1 MVPDCSR
8 SAHNRNVLAG
18 RAQWQA
24 AISPAEREKKKIMS
38 KSFDDLVQL
47 MARLRAPD
55 GCPWDR
61 KQTHESL
68 KPYLVE
74 DAYEVLEAI
83 DHTDTARLREELGDV
98 LLQVLFHAQIGSEHD
113 AFSVDDIIGSLAEKL
128 IRRHPHVF
136 GTPEQQQEALDAND
150 VKIRWEQIKRNERE
164 QKGEDSSALEGVP
177 KTLPA
182 LLRAYQV
189 QVRASRVGFDWPDLV
204 PVLGKLEEELQEFRD
219 AMAACTAAAPAALP
233 SAKEHLESELGDVLF
248 TMVNISR
255 FLKINPEEAL
265 RKTINRFIDRFQSIE
280 TQAAASGRSMSEMTL
295 REMDDLW
302 EEAKRRTFIASQSK
316 KS

>member
-1 MVPDCSR
+1 
-8 SAHNRNVLAG
+8 
-18 RAQWQA
+18 
-24 AISPAEREKKKIMS
+24 
-38 KSFDDLVQL
+38 
-47 MARLRAPD
+47 
-55 GCPWDR
+55 
-61 KQTHESL
+61 
-68 KPYLVE
+68 
-74 DAYEVLEAI
+74 
-83 DHTDTARLREELGDV
+83 
-98 LLQVLFHAQIGSEHD
+98 
-113 AFSVDDIIGSLAEKL
+113 LAEKL

-204 PVLGKLEEELQEFRD
+204 PALGKLEEELQEFRD

-265 RKTINRFIDRFQSIE
+265 RQTINRFIDRFQSIE

-302 EEAKRRTFIASQSK
+302 EEAKRRTFVASQSK

>member
-74 DAYEVLEAI
+74 EAYEVLEAI

>member
-1 MVPDCSR
+1 
-8 SAHNRNVLAG
+8 
-18 RAQWQA
+18 
-24 AISPAEREKKKIMS
+24 MS

-74 DAYEVLEAI
+74 EAYEVLEAI
-83 DHTDTARLREELGDV
+83 DHTDITRLREELGDV
-98 LLQVLFHAQIGSEHD
+98 LLQVIFHAQIGAEEEK
-113 AFSVDDIIGSLAEKL
+113 FSVEDVIHSLSEKL
-128 IRRHPHVF
+128 VRRHPHVF
-136 GTPEQQQEALDAND
+136 GTTDQKQERLNADD
-150 VKIRWEQIKRNERE
+150 VKVRWEQIKRNERE
-164 QKGEDSSALEGVP
+164 EKGQDSSALEGIP

-189 QVRASRVGFDWPDLV
+189 QARAARVGFDWSDLT

-219 AMAACTAAAPAALP
+219 AMAASTAATPLTSNQAQ
-233 SAKEHLESELGDVLF
+233 EHVESELGDVLF
-248 TMVNISR
+248 TMVNIAR

-265 RKTINRFIDRFQSIE
+265 RKTINRFIDRFQYIE
-280 TQAAASGRSMSEMTL
+280 AQAALAGRSLQDMTL
-295 REMDDLW
+295 DEMDALW
-302 EEAKRRTFIASQSK
+302 EQAKRRSPVPLESNHP
-316 KS
+316 

>member
-1 MVPDCSR
+1 
-8 SAHNRNVLAG
+8 
-18 RAQWQA
+18 
-24 AISPAEREKKKIMS
+24 MS

-74 DAYEVLEAI
+74 EAYEVLEAI
-83 DHTDTARLREELGDV
+83 DDTDIARLREELGDI
-98 LLQVLFHAQIGSEHD
+98 LLQVIFHAQIGTEQEK
-113 AFSVDDIIGSLAEKL
+113 FSIEDVIHSLAEKL

-136 GTPEQQQEALDAND
+136 GTAEQKQEGLNADD
-150 VKIRWEQIKRNERE
+150 VKVRWEQIKRNERE
-164 QKGEDSSALEGVP
+164 EKGQDSSALDGVP

-189 QVRASRVGFDWPDLV
+189 QARAARVGFDWSNLT

-219 AMAACTAAAPAALP
+219 AMAASTAATP
-233 SAKEHLESELGDVLF
+233 STSTQAKEHVESELGDVLF
-248 TMVNISR
+248 TIVNIAR

-265 RKTINRFIDRFQSIE
+265 RKTINRFIDRFQYIE
-280 TQAAASGRSMSEMTL
+280 AQAALTGRSLQDMSLE
-295 REMDDLW
+295 EMDAFW
-302 EEAKRRTFIASQSK
+302 EDAKRRTPVPTESK
-316 KS
+316 NP

>member
-74 DAYEVLEAI
+74 EAYEVLEAI

-204 PVLGKLEEELQEFRD
+204 PALGKLEEELQEFRD

>member
-1 MVPDCSR
+1 
-8 SAHNRNVLAG
+8 
-18 RAQWQA
+18 
-24 AISPAEREKKKIMS
+24 MS

-74 DAYEVLEAI
+74 EAYEVLEAI
-83 DHTDTARLREELGDV
+83 DHTDIRRLREELGDV
-98 LLQVLFHAQIGSEHD
+98 LLQVIFHAQIGTEQEK
-113 AFSVDDIIGSLAEKL
+113 FSIEDVIHALAEKL
-128 IRRHPHVF
+128 VRRHPHVF
-136 GTPEQQQEALDAND
+136 GTADQKRESLNADD
-150 VKIRWEQIKRNERE
+150 VKVRWEQIKRNERE
-164 QKGEDSSALEGVP
+164 EKGQDSSALEGVP

-189 QVRASRVGFDWPDLV
+189 QARAARVGFDWSDLT

-219 AMAACTAAAPAALP
+219 AMAASTAATP
-233 SAKEHLESELGDVLF
+233 STSNQAKEHVESELGDILF
-248 TMVNISR
+248 TIVNIAR

-265 RKTINRFIDRFQSIE
+265 RKTINRFIDRFQYIE
-280 TQAAASGRSMSEMTL
+280 AQAALAGRSLQDMTL
-295 REMDDLW
+295 EEMYVLW
-302 EEAKRRTFIASQSK
+302 EHAKRRTPVPIESNNP
-316 KS
+316 